1 MSQKTLE
8 RLEYL
13 RKSRGTWRA
22 WCAET
27 CMPGSVGGG
36 WKRAQK
42 SNALTAYP
50 TPERVGSK
58 VLGVSNKSLFVCPI
72 GKMRWVRNKTP
83 RPFKAGSLRIDLL
96 ARRCVDLR
104 MLCKHVVELLIAA

>member
-50 TPERVGSK
+50 TPERVGPK
-58 VLGVSNKSLFVCPI
+58 VRTKPHKSQLSSSREASWKRGSTARNSCDFSPGSPQLSWSVFVQQ
-72 GKMRWVRNKTP
+72 
-83 RPFKAGSLRIDLL
+83 
-96 ARRCVDLR
+96 RRHR
-104 MLCKHVVELLIAA
+104 EEEQNNP